1 MTPSEALQ
9 FLKNSAEEDQ
19 GFSTVIVWREDL
31 LQAIR
36 SLESGIGFAESSEYQ
51 EVERCLELAEGTL
64 EAMEKAEAA
73 LDAVERTE
81 KVIEAVERAERA
93 VEAVD
98 SPPQVFI
105 GGHWTIAAWDD
116 DSLSWDEEG
125 EGEDD

>member
-36 SLESGIGFAESSEYQ
+36 SLESGVGFAESKEYQ
-51 EVERCLELAEGTL
+51 EVERCLELAEGAL
-64 EAMEKAEAA
+64 KAMEKAGTA
-73 LDAVERTE
+73 LDAVERAE
-81 KVIEAVERAERA
+81 KAIEAVERAERA
-93 VEAVD
+93 VEAVEP
-98 SPPQVFI
+98 PPQVFI

-116 DSLSWDEEG
+116 NSLSWDEEG
-125 EGEDD
+125 KDD